1 MSIDDNNMSIH
12 YFYIKSPDLTFNAH
26 SAEFAFSDSC
36 SQTNEYCED
45 VSAYDY

>member
-1 MSIDDNNMSIH
+1 MSVDDNNMSIH
-12 YFYIKSPDLTFNAH
+12 YFYIESPELTFNAH

-36 SQTNEYCED
+36 SNKCEYCED